1 LENSLSVY
9 KIWPIILIFKIPMS
23 LANVLHITSTDKIK
37 KLEEEFQIKP
47 SELDQLIK
55 ARSLA
60 LIENL
65 GGVENI
71 AKCLKTDIKSGIS
84 KEEKKDNF
92 SERKTL

>member
-1 LENSLSVY
+1 MTLTD
-9 KIWPIILIFKIPMS
+9 
-23 LANVLHITSTDKIK
+23 VLHITSSHNIK
-37 KLEEEFQIKP
+37 KLEQEFQIKP

-71 AKCLKTDIKSGIS
+71 AKCLKTDVKSGIS
-84 KEEKKDNF
+84 KDEKKDNYL
-92 SERKTL
+92 ERKTL